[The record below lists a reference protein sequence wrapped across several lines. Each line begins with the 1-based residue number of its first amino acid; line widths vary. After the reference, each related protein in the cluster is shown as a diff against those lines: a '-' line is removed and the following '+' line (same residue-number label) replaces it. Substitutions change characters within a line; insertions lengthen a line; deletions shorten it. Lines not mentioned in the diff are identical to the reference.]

1 MRLPSPGAL
10 LLAAWLGAGVLL
22 ATVVAPAAFAVLPS
36 RTLAGAL
43 VGRVLPAV
51 FVAGIVVAVVAALMD
66 RRWSGRAPRVRR
78 AALVVLAVS
87 CGIAQFVVAPR
98 IERVRTEIG
107 GPVEQLAP
115 ADPRRIAFGRLHA
128 ISVAWLG
135 LAMISA
141 ATAIVLMSLAPATRT
156 SDIADP
162 SLVAS
167 R

>member
-1 MRLPSPGAL
+1 MRLPSTGAL

-51 FVAGIVVAVVAALMD
+51 FIAGVVVAIVAALMD
-66 RRWSGRAPRVRR
+66 RRAMGRAPRVR
-78 AALVVLAVS
+78 LVVLAVLAIS

-98 IERVRTEIG
+98 IESVRSEIG

-141 ATAIVLMSLAPATRT
+141 ATAIVLVSIAPATRT
-156 SDIADP
+156 SDVADP